1 MILISTLCRQL
12 DVFFECSDND
22 FEAVLAEME
31 KEISMADIM
40 RELGYGCTSN
50 TSHCKDVL
58 SRFLPLNEPTL
69 ARLIGTIISTRT
81 GLEDAQDIHYTFC
94 SAVGSSLSC
103 ESSSFNSWNVDVLV
117 DSIRQ
122 LVSSLY

>member
-1 MILISTLCRQL
+1 MSLIFTPCRHF
-12 DVFFECSDND
+12 DVFSECSDND
-22 FEAVLAEME
+22 FESVLAEME

-50 TSHCKDVL
+50 TSHCKEML
-58 SRFLPLNEPTL
+58 SYFVPLSEVTL
-69 ARLIGTIISTRT
+69 ARLISTIISTRT

-94 SAVGSSLSC
+94 SAVGSSLAC
-103 ESSSFNSWNVDVLV
+103 ELSSVNSWNVDVLV

-122 LVSSLY
+122 LVSPL